1 MEDIR
6 ESHHSF
12 AFLRNKHI
20 TVFIGFILGAVRLCV
35 IIAFQRRTDQNQA
48 ILHCVVTC
56 LYNVYFHPLRKC
68 SSSPLFRCR
77 NPLTAS
83 TVPGPKLAAATGL
96 VFFYKLMSGEEV
108 SWETEMHKKYGEIV
122 RLGPDRLSYIT
133 PQAWKDIAGPG
144 IGKRLENTKD
154 MSTFGPDMYGMRSMG
169 SQPDMMVHRSQ
180 RRVFAPAFSDKA
192 LKLQEPLILGY
203 LNALVRIVRNNATSG
218 AAFDLAKSLNCMT
231 FDVMADLAFGEP
243 LGLLDQSE
251 LTPWVQAIFG
261 NVQKMSISRL
271 AREYKTVGFLIRA
284 LTPKE
289 VIEGA
294 HFHYNHSY
302 ERVEKRLERGI
313 DIGKPDIWRLAMEK
327 TDDTSDLSKRQM
339 TANAQSFMLAGTE
352 TTATLLSG
360 LTFLLLKHPH
370 YMQRLQ
376 DEVRALQKEELT
388 LENMARLPFLNACIH
403 EALRVYPPAPIALF
417 RITPKGGN
425 MICGEWIPGGVS
437 TSQRDRDCLTTD
449 YRPRPAWP
457 SHTLLPIT
465 TLPTSEIPT
474 LLCRNAGSR
483 DLATT
488 ATAKMHSTRS
498 QSDRAIVSVRSKS
511 APFLKRSQ
519 EHVDC

>member
-1 MEDIR
+1 
-6 ESHHSF
+6 
-12 AFLRNKHI
+12 
-20 TVFIGFILGAVRLCV
+20 
-35 IIAFQRRTDQNQA
+35 
-48 ILHCVVTC
+48 
-56 LYNVYFHPLRKC
+56 
-68 SSSPLFRCR
+68 
-77 NPLTAS
+77 
-83 TVPGPKLAAATGL
+83 
-96 VFFYKLMSGEEV
+96 MSGEEV

-144 IGKRLENTKD
+144 VGKRLENTKD

-180 RRVFAPAFSDKA
+180 RRVFAPAFSDKT

-289 VIEGA
+289 VIESA

-425 MICGEWIPGGVS
+425 MICGEWIPGGTRVAVPHFAAYHHPS
-437 TSQRDRDCLTTD
+437 NFRDPDSFVPER
-449 YRPRPAWP
+449 W
-457 SHTLLPIT
+457 LP
-465 TLPTSEIPT
+465 
-474 LLCRNAGSR
+474 GSGY
-483 DLATT
+483 D
-488 ATAKMHSTRS
+488 
-498 QSDRAIVSVRSKS
+498 SDRKDAFNPFSVGPRNCIGQNLAGHEMRVILAHLTWHFDFELCPEGANWLDQKVHFLWVK
-511 APFLKRSQ
+511 APLMVKARNIR
-519 EHVDC
+519 